1 MKRFFK
7 HAGIA
12 LGCMALFYA
21 IQLFASSAFLTGE
34 AVGFGIQAGLSGG
47 TVPDAQLL
55 SERITEAVLEAYW
68 DWSDVVI
75 LLTDLLEIAF
85 FVTLLYGERTARPL
99 RAARIVRPRGMA
111 MLWAP
116 AALGLAVF
124 YAVQGGMMLIPEDA
138 PLMQQ
143 YVEAASSLEMG
154 RWPWLSFA
162 ATVIGAPVAEE
173 LIFRG
178 MIYRHL
184 RKALPAGL
192 GWLALVLQAV
202 IFGMAHGQLLWA
214 AFTFALA
221 LVLGL
226 LYDYFDSLWP
236 CVLTHLCFN
245 AANYIPFPLEPDAVG
260 WVILLLSALLLAAVV
275 MLVLALYHRA
285 RPERFAAREV

>member
-12 LGCMALFYA
+12 LGCAALFYA
-21 IQLFASSAFLTGE
+21 IQMFASSAFLTGE

-47 TVPDAQLL
+47 TLPDALLL
-55 SERITEAVLEAYW
+55 SERITEAVLQAFW

-75 LLTDLLEIAF
+75 LLTYLLALALF
-85 FVTLLYGERTARPL
+85 TALLYGERPERPL
-99 RAARIVRPRGMA
+99 GAARVVKPRGMA
-111 MLWAP
+111 MFWAP
-116 AALGLAVF
+116 AALGLLVF

-138 PLMQQ
+138 PLMEQ
-143 YVEAASSLEMG
+143 YIEAASSLEMG
-154 RWPWLSFA
+154 RWPWLSFVV
-162 ATVIGAPVAEE
+162 TVIGAPVVEE

-184 RKALPAGL
+184 KKAMPRL

-202 IFGMAHGQLLWA
+202 IFGAAHGQLLWA

-221 LVLGL
+221 IVLGL

-236 CVLTHLCFN
+236 CILTHLCFN
-245 AANYIPFPLEPDAVG
+245 AANYIPFPFEPDAVG